1 VLKVAGA
8 LAMTI
13 AVHLNERTPPVTQN
27 TIKQLHQRRASIGRS
42 GAITFATCLTALGLA
57 ACGGGG
63 GGGGDGD
70 GRAAGSPAADTAASP
85 ASPASPLEAE
95 GAVDVC
101 ALIAAADLS
110 AAFGRTF
117 DAGTLTHH
125 DEMGGDQCI
134 WKVADPMSAGLFSLA
149 VQRESAL
156 PDQVRDNG
164 IDAERLFD
172 ETRRSVG
179 ADAVDLALGDRAFS
193 AGSEV
198 SVLYEDAMFDF
209 RTTGNTPEDIAALQS
224 LATSTIEG
232 LTA

>member
-1 VLKVAGA
+1 
-8 LAMTI
+8 M
-13 AVHLNERTPPVTQN
+13 TQN
-27 TIKQLHQRRASIGRS
+27 TIKHLVQRRASIGGR
-42 GAITFATCLTALGLA
+42 GVMTFAACLTALGLA

-63 GGGGDGD
+63 GGD
-70 GRAAGSPAADTAASP
+70 GRAAGSPAEEAAASP
-85 ASPASPLEAE
+85 ASSLEAD

-101 ALIAAADLS
+101 ALITPADLS
-110 AAFGRTF
+110 AAFGQRF

-134 WKVADPMSAGLFSLA
+134 WQAADPMSVAMFSLT

-156 PDQVRDNG
+156 PDEVRDNG

-172 ETRRSVG
+172 ETRRMVG
-179 ADAVDLALGDRAFS
+179 ADAVDLTLGDRALLS
-193 AGSEV
+193 GSEV
-198 SVLYEDAMFDF
+198 HVLYDDALFDF
-209 RTTGNTPEDIAALQS
+209 RTLGNTPEDIAALQS